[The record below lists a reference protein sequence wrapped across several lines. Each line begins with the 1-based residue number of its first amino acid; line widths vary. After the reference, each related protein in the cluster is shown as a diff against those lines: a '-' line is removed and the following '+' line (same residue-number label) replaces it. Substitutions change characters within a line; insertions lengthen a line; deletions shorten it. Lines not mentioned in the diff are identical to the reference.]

1 MGAKLR
7 GALTV
12 ESLNGSLSAGQQN
25 ITGNISTEEG
35 LEGELSPG
43 IYEYYTRKESRE
55 LFATK
60 DVVST
65 YVTHYEFPNRG
76 REAAIYI
83 ATEENKVYRWNPDTA
98 SYFCIGSDYSDIK
111 MIDGGDANG

>member
-12 ESLNGSLSAGQQN
+12 ESLNGSLSAGRQN
-25 ITGNISTEEG
+25 ITGSISSEESM
-35 LEGELSPG
+35 EGELSPG

-76 REAAIYI
+76 KEATLYI

-111 MIDGGDANG
+111 MIDGGDASG

>member
-65 YVTHYEFPNRG
+65 YVTHYERLFISPPKKIRCIVG
-76 REAAIYI
+76 ILIQHHIFVSAVTI
-83 ATEENKVYRWNPDTA
+83 ATLK
-98 SYFCIGSDYSDIK
+98 
-111 MIDGGDANG
+111 

>member
-1 MGAKLR
+1 MGANLR

-25 ITGNISTEEG
+25 ITGSISSEESM
-35 LEGELSPG
+35 EGELSPG

-76 REAAIYI
+76 KEAALYI
-83 ATEENKVYRWNPDTA
+83 ATEENKVYRWDQDTA
-98 SYFCIGSDYSDIK
+98 TYYCVGSNYEDIK
-111 MIDGGDANG
+111 IIDGGEANG